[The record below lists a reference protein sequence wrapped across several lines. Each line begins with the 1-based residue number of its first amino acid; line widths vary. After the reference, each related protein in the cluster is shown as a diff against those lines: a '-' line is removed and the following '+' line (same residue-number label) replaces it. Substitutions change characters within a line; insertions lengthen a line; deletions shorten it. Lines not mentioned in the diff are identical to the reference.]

1 MIRTLRPLAAIAL
14 LAAVGVVAAQ
24 GYPAKPV
31 TVVVPFTAGGPTDT
45 VARSLGQAMTKSLGQ
60 TVVVENVGGAGGTVG
75 ATRVKN
81 AAPDGYT
88 VLLHHIGMSTAPAL
102 YRKLAYNPQTDF
114 EMIGLIVD
122 VPMTMIARS
131 DFPAKDF
138 REFVTYVKANKAKLN
153 LANAGLGAASHLCG
167 LMFQSAIEADVTT
180 VPFKGTADAMN
191 AILGKQV
198 DFMCDQTT
206 NTTGQIKAGSV
217 KAYAVTSA
225 KRVPTLPDL
234 PTMQEGGLKGF
245 EVGIWHGRVCAK
257 GHAESR
263 DRQAGR
269 CDARRVEGC
278 GLSHPDDRARCDRL
292 PGRPNHPCR
301 IDVSSE
307 KRDRKVGA
315 GHQESRY
322 LRRLTRCRPASNC
335 GLLARRT

>member
-1 MIRTLRPLAAIAL
+1 MIKGLRPLAAIAL
-14 LAAVGVVAAQ
+14 LTAAGLVAAQ
-24 GYPAKPV
+24 GYPNKPV
-31 TVVVPFTAGGPTDT
+31 TIVVPFTAGGPTDT
-45 VARSLGQAMTKSLGQ
+45 VARSLGQAMAKPLGQ
-60 TVVVENVGGAGGTVG
+60 GVVVENVSGAGGTVG

-81 AAPDGYT
+81 AGPDGYT

-114 EMIGLIVD
+114 ELIGLIVD
-122 VPMTMIARS
+122 VPMTMIARP

-138 REFVTYVKANKAKLN
+138 REFVAYVKANKTKLN

-234 PTMQEGGLKGF
+234 PTMQESGLKGF
-245 EVGIWHGRVCAK
+245 EVGIWHAVYAPK
-257 GHAESR
+257 GTPKAAVDKLVAAMQEASK
-263 DRQAGR
+263 DAGFR
-269 CDARRVEGC
+269 TRMSELGATVYPVEQITPAA
-278 GLSHPDDRARCDRL
+278 LASHL
-292 PGRPNHPCR
+292 K
-301 IDVSSE
+301 SE
-307 KRDRKVGA
+307 TEKWGPVIKKA
-315 GHQESRY
+315 GIY
-322 LRRLTRCRPASNC
+322 AD
-335 GLLARRT
+335 

>member
-1 MIRTLRPLAAIAL
+1 MIRILRPLAAIAL
-14 LAAVGVVAAQ
+14 SVATSIVAGQSYPSKAV
-24 GYPAKPV
+24 
-31 TVVVPFTAGGPTDT
+31 TIVVPFTAGGPTDT
-45 VARSLGQAMTKSLGQ
+45 VARSLGQAMTKPLGQ

-75 ATRVKN
+75 VTRVKN

-102 YRKLAYNPQTDF
+102 YRKLAFNPQTDF
-114 EMIGLIVD
+114 ELIGLIVD

-138 REFVTYVKANKAKLN
+138 REFVAYIKANKAKLN

-191 AILGKQV
+191 ALLGKQV

-234 PTMQEGGLKGF
+234 PTMQEAGLKGF
-245 EVGIWHGRVCAK
+245 EVGIWHAVYAPK
-257 GHAESR
+257 GTPKAAV
-263 DRQAGR
+263 DKLVAAMQAASQDPAFRNRMSELG
-269 CDARRVEGC
+269 ATIYPVEQITPAA
-278 GLSHPDDRARCDRL
+278 LTSHL
-292 PGRPNHPCR
+292 K
-301 IDVSSE
+301 SE
-307 KRDRKVGA
+307 IEKWGPVIKKA
-315 GHQESRY
+315 GVY
-322 LRRLTRCRPASNC
+322 AD
-335 GLLARRT
+335 

>member
-1 MIRTLRPLAAIAL
+1 MIKGLRLIAATGFALAAT
-14 LAAVGVVAAQ
+14 AASAQ

-31 TVVVPFTAGGPTDT
+31 TIVVPFTAGGPTDT
-45 VARSLGQAMTKSLGQ
+45 VARSLGQAMTKPLGQ
-60 TVVVENVGGAGGTVG
+60 TIVVENVGGAGGTVG

-88 VLLHHIGMSTAPAL
+88 VLLHHIGMSTAPGL
-102 YRKLAYNPQTDF
+102 YRKLPYNPQTDF
-114 EMIGLIVD
+114 EMVGLIVD

-138 REFVTYVKANKAKLN
+138 REFVSYVQANKVKLN

-191 AILGKQV
+191 ALLGKQV

-206 NTTGQIKAGSV
+206 NTTGQIKANAV

-245 EVGIWHGRVCAK
+245 EVGIWHAVYAPK
-257 GHAESR
+257 GTPKAAVDKLLGAIQEASKDADFRRRMSELGATVYPVEQISPAVLASHLKSEIEKWGAVIKK
-263 DRQAGR
+263 AGVYA
-269 CDARRVEGC
+269 D
-278 GLSHPDDRARCDRL
+278 
-292 PGRPNHPCR
+292 
-301 IDVSSE
+301 
-307 KRDRKVGA
+307 
-315 GHQESRY
+315 
-322 LRRLTRCRPASNC
+322 
-335 GLLARRT
+335 

>member
-1 MIRTLRPLAAIAL
+1 MTNGLRSLAAIGL
-14 LAAVGVVAAQ
+14 LTAAGLVAAQ
-24 GYPAKPV
+24 GYPNKPV

-60 TVVVENVGGAGGTVG
+60 SVVVENVGGAGGTVG

-114 EMIGLIVD
+114 EFVGLIVD

-138 REFVTYVKANKAKLN
+138 RELVTYVKANRAKLN

-167 LMFQSAIEADVTT
+167 LMFQNAIEADVTT

-191 AILGKQV
+191 ALLGKQV
-198 DFMCDQTT
+198 DFLCDQTT
-206 NTTGQIKAGSV
+206 NTSGQIKAGSV

-245 EVGIWHGRVCAK
+245 EVGIWHGVYAPK
-257 GHAESR
+257 GTPKAAIDKLVAAMQDASKNPGFRTRMSDLGATVYPVEQINPAALASHLKSEIEKWGPVIKK
-263 DRQAGR
+263 AGIYA
-269 CDARRVEGC
+269 D
-278 GLSHPDDRARCDRL
+278 
-292 PGRPNHPCR
+292 
-301 IDVSSE
+301 
-307 KRDRKVGA
+307 
-315 GHQESRY
+315 
-322 LRRLTRCRPASNC
+322 
-335 GLLARRT
+335 

>member
-1 MIRTLRPLAAIAL
+1 MTKGLRSLAAIGL
-14 LAAVGVVAAQ
+14 LTAAGVVAAQ
-24 GYPAKPV
+24 GYPNKPV

-60 TVVVENVGGAGGTVG
+60 SVVVENVGGAGGTVG

-114 EMIGLIVD
+114 EFIGLIVD

-138 REFVTYVKANKAKLN
+138 RELVTYVKANRAKLN

-167 LMFQSAIEADVTT
+167 LMFQNAIEADVTT

-191 AILGKQV
+191 ALLSKQV
-198 DFMCDQTT
+198 DFLCDQTT
-206 NTTGQIKAGSV
+206 NTSGQIKAGSV

-225 KRVPTLPDL
+225 KRVPSLPNL
-234 PTMQEGGLKGF
+234 PTMQEAGLKGF
-245 EVGIWHGRVCAK
+245 EVGIWHGVYAPK
-257 GHAESR
+257 GTPKAAVDKLVAAMQDASKDPGFRTRMSDLGATVYPVEQINPAALASHLKSEIEKWGPVIKK
-263 DRQAGR
+263 AGIYA
-269 CDARRVEGC
+269 D
-278 GLSHPDDRARCDRL
+278 
-292 PGRPNHPCR
+292 
-301 IDVSSE
+301 
-307 KRDRKVGA
+307 
-315 GHQESRY
+315 
-322 LRRLTRCRPASNC
+322 
-335 GLLARRT
+335 

>member
-1 MIRTLRPLAAIAL
+1 MIKGLRPLAAITL
-14 LAAVGVVAAQ
+14 LTAAGLVAAQ
-24 GYPAKPV
+24 GYPNKPV
-31 TVVVPFTAGGPTDT
+31 TIVVPFTAGGPTDT
-45 VARSLGQAMTKSLGQ
+45 VARSLGQAMAKPLGQ
-60 TVVVENVGGAGGTVG
+60 SVVVENVSGAGGTVG

-81 AAPDGYT
+81 AGPDGYT

-114 EMIGLIVD
+114 ELIGLIVD
-122 VPMTMIARS
+122 VPMTMIARP

-138 REFVTYVKANKAKLN
+138 REFVAYVKANKTKLN

-198 DFMCDQTT
+198 DFLCDQTT

-234 PTMQEGGLKGF
+234 PTMQESGLKGF
-245 EVGIWHGRVCAK
+245 EVGIWHAVYAPK
-257 GHAESR
+257 GTPKAAVDKLVAAMQEASK
-263 DRQAGR
+263 DAGFR
-269 CDARRVEGC
+269 TRMSDLGATVYPVEQITPAA
-278 GLSHPDDRARCDRL
+278 LASHL
-292 PGRPNHPCR
+292 K
-301 IDVSSE
+301 SE
-307 KRDRKVGA
+307 IEKWGPVIKKA
-315 GHQESRY
+315 GIY
-322 LRRLTRCRPASNC
+322 AD
-335 GLLARRT
+335 

>member
-1 MIRTLRPLAAIAL
+1 MTKALRCLAATL
-14 LAAVGVVAAQ
+14 CSVLVGAVGAQ
-24 GYPAKPV
+24 TFPTKPV
-31 TVVVPFTAGGPTDT
+31 TMVVPFTAGGPTDT
-45 VARSLGQAMTKSLGQ
+45 VARSLGQAMTKPLGQ

-114 EMIGLIVD
+114 EMVGLIVD

-138 REFVTYVKANKAKLN
+138 REFVSYVKANKVKLN

-191 AILGKQV
+191 ALLGKQV
-198 DFMCDQTT
+198 DFLCDQTT
-206 NTTGQIKAGSV
+206 NTTGQIKAGAV

-234 PTMQEGGLKGF
+234 PTMQESGLKGF
-245 EVGIWHGRVCAK
+245 EVGIWHGVYAPK
-257 GHAESR
+257 GTPKAAIDKLVAAMQEASKDPDFRRRMTELGATVYPVEQVTPAALTSHLKGEIEKWGPVIKK
-263 DRQAGR
+263 AGVYA
-269 CDARRVEGC
+269 D
-278 GLSHPDDRARCDRL
+278 
-292 PGRPNHPCR
+292 
-301 IDVSSE
+301 
-307 KRDRKVGA
+307 
-315 GHQESRY
+315 
-322 LRRLTRCRPASNC
+322 
-335 GLLARRT
+335 

>member
-1 MIRTLRPLAAIAL
+1 MTKGLRSLAAIGL
-14 LAAVGVVAAQ
+14 LTAAGLVAAQ
-24 GYPAKPV
+24 GYPNKPV

-60 TVVVENVGGAGGTVG
+60 SVVVENVGGAGGTVG

-114 EMIGLIVD
+114 EFIGLIVD

-138 REFVTYVKANKAKLN
+138 RELVTYVKANRAKLN

-167 LMFQSAIEADVTT
+167 LMFQNAIEADVTT

-191 AILGKQV
+191 ALLGKQV
-198 DFMCDQTT
+198 DFLCDQTT

-225 KRVPTLPDL
+225 KRVPSLPNL
-234 PTMQEGGLKGF
+234 PTMQEAGLKGF
-245 EVGIWHGRVCAK
+245 EVGIWHGVYAPK
-257 GHAESR
+257 GTPKAAVDKLVAAMQDASKDPGFRTRMSDLGATIYPVEQINPAALASHLKSEIEKWGPVIKK
-263 DRQAGR
+263 AGIYA
-269 CDARRVEGC
+269 D
-278 GLSHPDDRARCDRL
+278 
-292 PGRPNHPCR
+292 
-301 IDVSSE
+301 
-307 KRDRKVGA
+307 
-315 GHQESRY
+315 
-322 LRRLTRCRPASNC
+322 
-335 GLLARRT
+335 

>member
-1 MIRTLRPLAAIAL
+1 MIKGLRL
-14 LAAVGVVAAQ
+14 LAATGIALAATLAAAQ

-45 VARSLGQAMTKSLGQ
+45 VARSLGQAMSKPLGQ

-88 VLLHHIGMSTAPAL
+88 ILLHHIGMSTAPGL

-138 REFVTYVKANKAKLN
+138 REFVSYVKANKEKLN

-167 LMFQSAIEADVTT
+167 LMFQSAIEANVTT

-191 AILGKQV
+191 ALLGKQV

-206 NTTGQIKAGSV
+206 NTTGQIKANAV

-225 KRVPTLPDL
+225 MRVPTLPDL

-245 EVGIWHGRVCAK
+245 EVGIWHAVYAPK
-257 GHAESR
+257 GTPKAAV
-263 DRQAGR
+263 DK
-269 CDARRVEGC
+269 
-278 GLSHPDDRARCDRL
+278 L
-292 PGRPNHPCR
+292 
-301 IDVSSE
+301 
-307 KRDRKVGA
+307 VGA
-315 GHQESRY
+315 IQEASKDADF
-322 LRRLTRCRPASNC
+322 RRRMSELGATVYPVEQITPAA
-335 GLLARRT
+335 LASHLKSETEKWGSVIKKAGVYAD

>member
-1 MIRTLRPLAAIAL
+1 MIKRLRPLAAIAFA
-14 LAAVGVVAAQ
+14 LAAGIVAAQ
-24 GYPAKPV
+24 TYPTRPV

-45 VARSLGQAMTKSLGQ
+45 VARSLGQAMTKPLGQ

-114 EMIGLIVD
+114 ELIGLIVD
-122 VPMTMIARS
+122 TPMTMIARA

-138 REFVTYVKANKAKLN
+138 REFVAYVKANKAKLN

-198 DFMCDQTT
+198 DFLCDQTT
-206 NTTGQIKAGSV
+206 NTTGQIKAGAV

-225 KRVPTLPDL
+225 KRVPTLPEL
-234 PTMQEGGLKGF
+234 PTMQEAGLKGF
-245 EVGIWHGRVCAK
+245 EVGIWHGVYAPK
-257 GHAESR
+257 GTPKAAVDNLVAAMQEASKDADFRRRMTELGATVYPVDQITPAALASHLKSEIEKWGPVIKK
-263 DRQAGR
+263 AGIYA
-269 CDARRVEGC
+269 D
-278 GLSHPDDRARCDRL
+278 
-292 PGRPNHPCR
+292 
-301 IDVSSE
+301 
-307 KRDRKVGA
+307 
-315 GHQESRY
+315 
-322 LRRLTRCRPASNC
+322 
-335 GLLARRT
+335 

>member
-1 MIRTLRPLAAIAL
+1 MTNGLRSLAAIGL
-14 LAAVGVVAAQ
+14 LTAAGVVAAQ
-24 GYPAKPV
+24 GYPNKPV

-60 TVVVENVGGAGGTVG
+60 SVVVENVGGAGGTVG

-114 EMIGLIVD
+114 EFIGLIVD

-138 REFVTYVKANKAKLN
+138 RELVTYVKANRAKLN

-167 LMFQSAIEADVTT
+167 LMFQNAIEADVTT

-191 AILGKQV
+191 ALLGKQV
-198 DFMCDQTT
+198 DFLCDQTT

-225 KRVPTLPDL
+225 KRVPSLPNL
-234 PTMQEGGLKGF
+234 PTMQEAGLKGF
-245 EVGIWHGRVCAK
+245 EVGIWHGVYAPK
-257 GHAESR
+257 GTPKAAVDKLVAAMQDASKDPGFRTRMSDLGATIYPVEQINPAALASHLKSEIEKWGPVIKK
-263 DRQAGR
+263 AGIYA
-269 CDARRVEGC
+269 D
-278 GLSHPDDRARCDRL
+278 
-292 PGRPNHPCR
+292 
-301 IDVSSE
+301 
-307 KRDRKVGA
+307 
-315 GHQESRY
+315 
-322 LRRLTRCRPASNC
+322 
-335 GLLARRT
+335 

>member
-1 MIRTLRPLAAIAL
+1 MLNNLRRLTAIACSIF
-14 LAAVGVVAAQ
+14 AGAVAAQ
-24 GYPAKPV
+24 TYPTKPI
-31 TVVVPFTAGGPTDT
+31 TMIVPFTAGGPTDT
-45 VARSLGQAMTKSLGQ
+45 VARSLGQAMGKTLGQ
-60 TVVVENVGGAGGTVG
+60 PVVIENVGGAGGTVG

-138 REFVTYVKANKAKLN
+138 REFVAYVKANKVKLN

-167 LMFQSAIEADVTT
+167 LMFQSAIETDVTT

-191 AILGKQV
+191 ALLGKQV

-234 PTMQEGGLKGF
+234 PTMQESGLKGF
-245 EVGIWHGRVCAK
+245 EVGIWHAVYAPK
-257 GHAESR
+257 GTPKAAIDKLVAAMQEASKDADFRRRMAELGATVYPVEQITPAALTS
-263 DRQAGR
+263 QLKGEIEKWGTVIKKAGVYA
-269 CDARRVEGC
+269 D
-278 GLSHPDDRARCDRL
+278 
-292 PGRPNHPCR
+292 
-301 IDVSSE
+301 
-307 KRDRKVGA
+307 
-315 GHQESRY
+315 
-322 LRRLTRCRPASNC
+322 
-335 GLLARRT
+335 

>member
-1 MIRTLRPLAAIAL
+1 MTNSLRCLAAIAFSL
-14 LAAVGVVAAQ
+14 SAGAVAAQ
-24 GYPAKPV
+24 AYPTKPI
-31 TVVVPFTAGGPTDT
+31 TMIVPFTAGGPTDT
-45 VARSLGQAMTKSLGQ
+45 VARSLGQAMGKPLGQ
-60 TVVVENVGGAGGTVG
+60 PVVIENVGGAGGTVG

-88 VLLHHIGMSTAPAL
+88 ILLHHIGMSTAPAL

-114 EMIGLIVD
+114 EMVGLIVD

-138 REFVTYVKANKAKLN
+138 PEFVTYVKANKVKMN

-167 LMFQSAIEADVTT
+167 LMFQSAIETDVTT

-191 AILGKQV
+191 ALLGKQV

-234 PTMQEGGLKGF
+234 PTMQESGLKGF
-245 EVGIWHGRVCAK
+245 EVGIWHGVYAPK
-257 GHAESR
+257 GTPKAAIDKLVAAMQDASKDADFRRRMTELGATVYPVEQVTPAALTS
-263 DRQAGR
+263 QLKGEIEKWGAVIKKAGVYA
-269 CDARRVEGC
+269 D
-278 GLSHPDDRARCDRL
+278 
-292 PGRPNHPCR
+292 
-301 IDVSSE
+301 
-307 KRDRKVGA
+307 
-315 GHQESRY
+315 
-322 LRRLTRCRPASNC
+322 
-335 GLLARRT
+335 

>member
-1 MIRTLRPLAAIAL
+1 MTNGLRSLAAIGL
-14 LAAVGVVAAQ
+14 LTAAGLVAAQ
-24 GYPAKPV
+24 GYPNKPV

-60 TVVVENVGGAGGTVG
+60 SVVVENVGGAGGTVG

-114 EMIGLIVD
+114 EFIGLIVD

-138 REFVTYVKANKAKLN
+138 RELVTYVKANRAKLN

-167 LMFQSAIEADVTT
+167 LMFQNAIEADVTT

-191 AILGKQV
+191 ALLGKQV
-198 DFMCDQTT
+198 DFLCDQTT
-206 NTTGQIKAGSV
+206 NTSGQIKAGSV

-245 EVGIWHGRVCAK
+245 EVGIWHGVYAPK
-257 GHAESR
+257 GTPKAAIDKLVAAMQDASKNPGFRTRMSDLGATVYPVEQINPAALASHLKSEIEKWGPVIKK
-263 DRQAGR
+263 AGIYA
-269 CDARRVEGC
+269 D
-278 GLSHPDDRARCDRL
+278 
-292 PGRPNHPCR
+292 
-301 IDVSSE
+301 
-307 KRDRKVGA
+307 
-315 GHQESRY
+315 
-322 LRRLTRCRPASNC
+322 
-335 GLLARRT
+335 

>member
-1 MIRTLRPLAAIAL
+1 MIRTLRPMAALAL
-14 LAAVGVVAAQ
+14 LAAVGVAAAQ
-24 GYPAKPV
+24 SYPAKPV

-81 AAPDGYT
+81 AAADGYT

-122 VPMTMIARS
+122 VPMTLIARS

-138 REFVTYVKANKAKLN
+138 REFVAYVKANKSKLN

-198 DFMCDQTT
+198 DFLCDQTT

-225 KRVPTLPDL
+225 KRVPTLPEL

-245 EVGIWHGRVCAK
+245 EVGIWHAIYAPK
-257 GHAESR
+257 GTPKAAVDKLVAAMQDASK
-263 DRQAGR
+263 DAGFR
-269 CDARRVEGC
+269 TRMSELGATVYPVEQITPAA
-278 GLSHPDDRARCDRL
+278 LTSHL
-292 PGRPNHPCR
+292 KTE
-301 IDVSSE
+301 IE
-307 KRDRKVGA
+307 KWGPVIKKA
-315 GHQESRY
+315 GIY
-322 LRRLTRCRPASNC
+322 AD
-335 GLLARRT
+335 

>member
-1 MIRTLRPLAAIAL
+1 MTNGLRSLAAIGL
-14 LAAVGVVAAQ
+14 LTAAGLVAAQ
-24 GYPAKPV
+24 GYPNKPV

-60 TVVVENVGGAGGTVG
+60 SVVVENVGGAGGTVG

-114 EMIGLIVD
+114 EFIGLIVD

-138 REFVTYVKANKAKLN
+138 RELVTYVKANRAKLN

-167 LMFQSAIEADVTT
+167 LMFQNAIEADVTT

-191 AILGKQV
+191 ALLGKQV
-198 DFMCDQTT
+198 DFLCDQTT
-206 NTTGQIKAGSV
+206 NTSGQIKAGSV

-245 EVGIWHGRVCAK
+245 EVGIWHGVYAPK
-257 GHAESR
+257 GTPKAAIDKLVAAMQDASK
-263 DRQAGR
+263 DRGFRTRMSELGATVYPVEQINPAALASHLKSEIEKWGPVIKKAGIYA
-269 CDARRVEGC
+269 D
-278 GLSHPDDRARCDRL
+278 
-292 PGRPNHPCR
+292 
-301 IDVSSE
+301 
-307 KRDRKVGA
+307 
-315 GHQESRY
+315 
-322 LRRLTRCRPASNC
+322 
-335 GLLARRT
+335 